1 MTILTAE
8 EITDLTSDI
17 REIIEDVELST
28 TISYKLSGS
37 TVSDWDPTDGII
49 PDMYTTSSVSAFKG
63 SYNLKDMEAAQGLI
77 ELGDTKF
84 IIMTSDVSGILSVDD
99 MIVESASS
107 IQSATTYQIKETKY
121 DPYKLVYFLQSRAI

>member
-28 TISYKLSGS
+28 TITYKLSGS
-37 TVSDWDPTDGII
+37 TVSDWDPTNGVI

-63 SYNLKDMEAAQGLI
+63 SYNLKDMEAGQGLI

-84 IIMTSDVSGILSVDD
+84 IIMTSDVSGVLSVDD

-107 IQSATTYQIKETKY
+107 VQSATTYQIKGTKF
-121 DPYKLVYFLQSRAI
+121 DPYALVYFLQSRAI